1 MAQFCLAQPGAG
13 KILALHTIHRNDTM
27 HFRQSHGPHDPR
39 WDIVWDEVNNINHCF
54 VYGDLA
60 FLRVFGTQVSRTPSV
75 ALKDRR
81 LYAI

>member
-13 KILALHTIHRNDTM
+13 KILALHTIHRHDTT

-39 WDIVWDEVNNINHCF
+39 RDIVGDEINNIRRCF
-54 VYGDLA
+54 IYVGPA
-60 FLRVFGTQVSRTPSV
+60 FLRDYGTQISRTPSV